1 MSQLTT
7 QTPPTLLA
15 DTARR
20 DLAQQ
25 LDSIE
30 QLTQQRNWHI
40 AKFYCMVLV
49 LREEA
54 EGVYSHGENKP
65 IAPSARGGR
74 PLQPTDLK
82 SIFASAGIAVE
93 KHKSAYRWFSKG
105 EEMHAVY
112 AQSVG
117 AKFAKAM
124 PMADLVNT
132 PASELAAE
140 AREKQQT
147 FFDFLAA
154 EREPKPRRQ
163 LGGDTTP
170 KDGSVRPRADKAD
183 QAQAHFHGLQELLF
197 RCISPAS
204 IALTPFLPSITDEP
218 DKVASLTHLI
228 EFTSTMKTALQDALK
243 IVRGRTS

>member
-54 EGVYSHGENKP
+54 EAFDSHGENQ
-65 IAPSARGGR
+65 IQRGRGNISK
-74 PLQPTDLK
+74 PTDLK
-82 SIFASAGIAVE
+82 SIFAAAGIAVE
-93 KHKSAYRWFSKG
+93 KHKSAYRWFAKG

-112 AQSVG
+112 ARSVG

-124 PMADLVNT
+124 PMAELVNT

-154 EREPKPRRQ
+154 EGEPKPRRQ

-170 KDGSVRPRADKAD
+170 KDGTVRPRADKAD

-197 RCISPAS
+197 RCISPTS
-204 IALTPFLPSITDEP
+204 IALTPFLPAITDEP

-228 EFTSTMKTALQDALK
+228 EFTSTLKTALQDALK
-243 IVRGRTS
+243 IVKGRTS